1 MKKVILFSCC
11 VFFAG
16 IIVSG
21 FCKEKLF
28 FFSKFV
34 STNIEALTD
43 GENTQ
48 GVAERI
54 LSQTAGEGIETV
66 NGERWRVKYIDTKTV
81 DCIGKG
87 AISCKKD
94 EVVRAVTEKIIKV
107 TDVR

>member
-1 MKKVILFSCC
+1 MRKVILFSCC
-11 VFFAG
+11 VFFAVLG
-16 IIVSG
+16 VSG
-21 FCKEKLF
+21 FYKEKLF
-28 FFSKFV
+28 FFPKFV
-34 STNIEALTD
+34 YANVEAFTD

-81 DCIGKG
+81 KCIGKG
-87 AISCKKD
+87 AIYCKKD